1 MTRVI
6 RAWRV
11 LAADQRLAAMAA
23 IGLFLSMFLPW
34 YVETVVFTSGNGS
47 IHPQN
52 QSAFQSF
59 SFVEA
64 AVLLVAGGVLYLLF
78 ARAEERAFHLPGG
91 DGVVIMVAGV
101 WAALLIFYRLL
112 DTPATTHNGP
122 RLVNSVG
129 LKWGIFIAL
138 AAAIG
143 LAVAGSR
150 VRSAHHPEPEL
161 EVPIKP
167 RRSGGPPDQPEPAF
181 GQAGAAAVAAD
192 PATARTRRLPSP
204 PNPNQPLP
212 FDQPATPAARER
224 RSEPLEGQ
232 LSLEDPEREEE

>member
-1 MTRVI
+1 MTRLL

-11 LAADQRLAAMAA
+11 LAADQRLAAMTA
-23 IGLFLSMFLPW
+23 IGLFVSMFLPW

-150 VRSAHHPEPEL
+150 VRSAHHPEPDL

-167 RRSGGPPDQPEPAF
+167 RRSPGPPAQPEPAF
-181 GQAGAAAVAAD
+181 GQAGAAPVAAD
-192 PATARTRRLPSP
+192 PPTSRTRRL

-224 RSEPLEGQ
+224 RDEPLEGQ
-232 LSLEDPEREEE
+232 LSLDDPERERE

>member
-1 MTRVI
+1 MTRLL
-6 RAWRV
+6 RAWRA

-23 IGLFLSMFLPW
+23 IGLFVSMFLPW

-91 DGVVIMVAGV
+91 DGVVIMVAGA
-101 WAALLIFYRLL
+101 WAGLLIFYRLL

-150 VRSAHHPEPEL
+150 VRSAHHPEPDL

-167 RRSGGPPDQPEPAF
+167 RRSAGPPGQPEPALS
-181 GQAGAAAVAAD
+181 QAGAAPVAAD
-192 PATARTRRLPSP
+192 PPTSRTRRLPSP

-224 RSEPLEGQ
+224 RNEPLDGQ
-232 LSLEDPEREEE
+232 LSLEDPEREGE